1 MLVFVNRD
9 AGTSVNSI
17 PENGGRA
24 ERPAGEPESISSI
37 VPKLTTRLVPF
48 LFVLY
53 IVAYLDRIN
62 VGFAA
67 LQMQRQLHF
76 SDKVYG
82 LGAGIFFAG
91 YLLFQVP
98 SNLVLQRLGARRWI
112 CILMVVWGIISAS
125 TAFVVNAKGFYL
137 LRFLLGSAEAGFFP
151 GVIFYLKSW
160 FPSAVRARTIALFM
174 AAAPL
179 SGVVGGP
186 LSGFLLGLHGRGNL
200 AGWQWLFLM
209 EGVPAVCLGILVFF
223 WLADGPEDA
232 RWLNPSERKSLS
244 ELLKSEKPSASQTQR
259 LGAGRVL
266 ATPHVW
272 LLALA
277 LFGITTC
284 TSGISLWL
292 PTLIHSVSR
301 STNLTIGL
309 LSAIPYI
316 AAAIAEV
323 LVGLH
328 SDRQGERRWHVAI
341 PAVTGAVAIVC
352 AAYFTSLAAV
362 LVAISVALLC
372 AYGTFGPFWAM
383 ATVLLEGGSAAGI
396 ALINSVGNL
405 GGFFGPYVIG
415 FMRNSTGTF
424 RGGFLI
430 AALSLALCAVIF
442 AGIRVHPKRIL
453 TVGGGKSFE

>member
-137 LRFLLGSAEAGFFP
+137 LRFLLGSAEAGFFR

-244 ELLKSEKPSASQTQR
+244 ELLKSEKPSAS
-259 LGAGRVL
+259 
-266 ATPHVW
+266 
-272 LLALA
+272 
-277 LFGITTC
+277 
-284 TSGISLWL
+284 
-292 PTLIHSVSR
+292 
-301 STNLTIGL
+301 
-309 LSAIPYI
+309 
-316 AAAIAEV
+316 
-323 LVGLH
+323 
-328 SDRQGERRWHVAI
+328 
-341 PAVTGAVAIVC
+341 
-352 AAYFTSLAAV
+352 
-362 LVAISVALLC
+362 
-372 AYGTFGPFWAM
+372 
-383 ATVLLEGGSAAGI
+383 
-396 ALINSVGNL
+396 
-405 GGFFGPYVIG
+405 
-415 FMRNSTGTF
+415 
-424 RGGFLI
+424 
-430 AALSLALCAVIF
+430 
-442 AGIRVHPKRIL
+442 
-453 TVGGGKSFE
+453 